1 MRMTVSTRVLDV
13 VIEMSSWPTPRMS
26 SWGRCPASSSRKLL
40 FGLPA
45 TKGTPPE
52 TMLSDPKSCRAEAAN
67 RTAAWSGEP
76 GWNPTLRDPHFLPR
90 HPAPRT
96 RGVPLPFCTRIVTA
110 PPLPAS
116 AKDTGYFSR
125 TTLPPP
131 PGGCKGTCPRRRQGR
146 TRALGLRLRP
156 SPPAAARRLPAA
168 SCGQQERREWPRREV
183 ARGTQEPMTGTHRK
197 QCPARDEQP
206 ANMAVVV
213 AMGSPH
219 GQAGS

>member
-1 MRMTVSTRVLDV
+1 MTVSTRVLDV

-52 TMLSDPKSCRAEAAN
+52 TMPSDPKSCRAEAAN

-76 GWNPTLRDPHFLPR
+76 GWNPTLRDPRFLPR

-96 RGVPLPFCTRIVTA
+96 RGVPLPFCTRIVTP

-116 AKDTGYFSR
+116 AKDAGYFSR
-125 TTLPPP
+125 TAPPP
-131 PGGCKGTCPRRRQGR
+131 VPPRRLQGDLPTQTAGQDAGAR
-146 TRALGLRLRP
+146 
-156 SPPAAARRLPAA
+156 SPPQTFPSGCRPPSSRGLVRAAGA
-168 SCGQQERREWPRREV
+168 S
-183 ARGTQEPMTGTHRK
+183 
-197 QCPARDEQP
+197 
-206 ANMAVVV
+206 
-213 AMGSPH
+213 
-219 GQAGS
+219 

>member
-1 MRMTVSTRVLDV
+1 MRMTVSTGVLDV

-52 TMLSDPKSCRAEAAN
+52 TMPSDPKSCRAEAAD

-76 GWNPTLRDPHFLPR
+76 GWNPTLRDPRFLPR

-96 RGVPLPFCTRIVTA
+96 RGVPLPFCTRIVTP

-125 TTLPPP
+125 TAAPPP
-131 PGGCKGTCPRRRQGR
+131 PQEAARGPAHADGR
-146 TRALGLRLRP
+146 AGRGRSVSASDLPLRL
-156 SPPAAARRLPAA
+156 PPAVFPRPRAGSRGVVSGRGVRSL
-168 SCGQQERREWPRREV
+168 GERRSR
-183 ARGTQEPMTGTHRK
+183 
-197 QCPARDEQP
+197 
-206 ANMAVVV
+206 
-213 AMGSPH
+213 
-219 GQAGS
+219 

>member
-13 VIEMSSWPTPRMS
+13 VIEVSSWPTPRMS

-52 TMLSDPKSCRAEAAN
+52 TMPSDPKSCRAEAADQ
-67 RTAAWSGEP
+67 TAAWSGEP
-76 GWNPTLRDPHFLPR
+76 GWNPTLRDPRFLPR
-90 HPAPRT
+90 HPAPMT
-96 RGVPLPFCTRIVTA
+96 RGVPLPFCIRIVTP

-131 PGGCKGTCPRRRQGR
+131 QEAARGPAHTDGR
-146 TRALGLRLRP
+146 AGRGRSVSASDLPLRL
-156 SPPAAARRLPAA
+156 PPAVFPRPRAGSRSVVSGRGMRSL
-168 SCGQQERREWPRREV
+168 GERRSR
-183 ARGTQEPMTGTHRK
+183 
-197 QCPARDEQP
+197 
-206 ANMAVVV
+206 
-213 AMGSPH
+213 
-219 GQAGS
+219 